1 MKVATHVK
9 VDRSPSAKGRSRRHP
24 LFFLTKK
31 LAATGRKRISM
42 PRPRAGVDGD
52 ACKNSASSKGHFII
66 YTTDGRRSAVPLA
79 YHNTP
84 IFQQLFRMSEDEFGL
99 PRDGPITMLFD
110 AIFMDYIVSLLQR
123 AVPEDL
129 ERALLFSLP
138 TTSLDFIKKLQ
149 PFLA

>member
-1 MKVATHVK
+1 MVNPKKLIAMARK
-9 VDRSPSAKGRSRRHP
+9 WQ
-24 LFFLTKK
+24 K

-42 PRPRAGVDGD
+42 PRARAGVDGD

-79 YHNTP
+79 YHNTL

-99 PRDGPITMLFD
+99 PRDGPITMPFD
-110 AIFMDYIVSLLQR
+110 ANFMDYIVSLLQR

-129 ERALLFSLP
+129 ERALLLSLP
-138 TTSLDFIKKLQ
+138 TTTSPPPMTGLCDTMIQ
-149 PFLA
+149 TQA

>member
-1 MKVATHVK
+1 MVNPKKLIAMA
-9 VDRSPSAKGRSRRHP
+9 RMWQ
-24 LFFLTKK
+24 K

-84 IFQQLFRMSEDEFGL
+84 IFQRLFRMSEDEFGL
-99 PRDGPITMLFD
+99 PRDGPITMPFD
-110 AIFMDYIVSLLQR
+110 ANFMDYIVSLLQR

-138 TTSLDFIKKLQ
+138 TTTHTSHKLSASHAHQCGTLDALKDVD
-149 PFLA
+149 A